1 MSHKQI
7 NLLPKEQLKELK
19 WRAWYYASVR
29 FYLFSAVG
37 LAIVLLA
44 YIAVSVYLNVVAR
57 HLGAEAEA
65 LRKETSTSDI
75 VELKKQVRDINNRIK
90 DYNAL
95 STEVPKWSVLL
106 DYFAELV
113 PDGVQIQNFTVDSN
127 KKVVS
132 ITGTASTRDAV
143 ILLHDNIAGD
153 SVHFSSI
160 DYPLENVSKP
170 RDVTFHFSFKVN
182 DSVLK

>member
-1 MSHKQI
+1 MSRKQI
-7 NLLPKEQLKELK
+7 NLLPKEQLKELR
-19 WRAWYYASVR
+19 WRAWYFASVR
-29 FYLFSAVG
+29 FYIFSIIGVI
-37 LAIVLLA
+37 IVLVA
-44 YIAVSVYLNVVAR
+44 HVFVYVYLNVVGKKLA
-57 HLGAEAEA
+57 AETEI
-65 LRKETSTSDI
+65 LRTETSTSDI
-75 VELKKQVRDINNRIK
+75 VELKKKVKDINNLIK
-90 DYNAL
+90 DYNLL
-95 STEVPKWSVLL
+95 SADVPKWSVLL
-106 DYFAELV
+106 SMFSKLV
-113 PDGVQIQNFTVDSN
+113 PAGVQIQNFTVDNS

-153 SVHFSSI
+153 SDNFSSI